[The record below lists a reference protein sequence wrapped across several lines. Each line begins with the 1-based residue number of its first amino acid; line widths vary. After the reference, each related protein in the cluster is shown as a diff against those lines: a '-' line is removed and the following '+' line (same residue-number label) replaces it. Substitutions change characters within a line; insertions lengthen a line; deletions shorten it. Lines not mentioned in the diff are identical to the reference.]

1 MADHHV
7 SVDHA
12 LPLAKQPEWG
22 HNRWHP
28 DIRPILK
35 IASGDRAI
43 LETLDSFDGQVSPKT
58 SVADLRS
65 ASLFRVHPLTGPVY
79 VEGASAGDLLKIQ
92 IEEVITPATGFTV
105 IMPGFGFLRDL
116 FPEPYIVHWEMAN
129 GFAVSPQL
137 PNVRIPGAPF
147 MGIMGLCPSH
157 DLMGRIKARELEL
170 HGRGGA
176 VMLPDPTS
184 AVPSDSRIASEALR
198 TITPHETGGNM
209 DIKQIVA
216 GTTLYLPV
224 SAEGGLFSV
233 GDAHFAQ
240 GDGELCG
247 TAIETSA
254 TFVARFEVLKGEA
267 ARRRQ
272 NDPSFSRDDYFVRP
286 ETAVPRRFYAT
297 TGLSVRR
304 DGRNESEDITTAAR
318 NALLN
323 MLDYIS
329 DAYGLSRE
337 QSYCLASVAVDLK
350 ISQVVDVPNMIVSAF
365 LPLDIFERG

>member
-1 MADHHV
+1 M
-7 SVDHA
+7 
-12 LPLAKQPEWG
+12 
-22 HNRWHP
+22 
-28 DIRPILK
+28 
-35 IASGDRAI
+35 
-43 LETLDSFDGQVSPKT
+43 
-58 SVADLRS
+58 RS
-65 ASLFRVHPLTGPVY
+65 TSLFRVHPLTGPVY

-209 DIKQIVA
+209 DIKQIVSGDNA
-216 GTTLYLPV
+216 LPPGLGGGRLCFPSATRTLHKV
-224 SAEGGLFSV
+224 TAKS
-233 GDAHFAQ
+233 
-240 GDGELCG
+240 CG

-304 DGRNESEDITTAAR
+304 DGR
-318 NALLN
+318 
-323 MLDYIS
+323 
-329 DAYGLSRE
+329 
-337 QSYCLASVAVDLK
+337 Q
-350 ISQVVDVPNMIVSAF
+350 
-365 LPLDIFERG
+365 

>member
-1 MADHHV
+1 MANHRV

-12 LPLAKQPEWG
+12 LPLAKQPECG

-35 IASGDRAI
+35 IASGDRVI
-43 LETLDSFDGQVSPKT
+43 LETLDSFDGQILPTTNVD
-58 SVADLRS
+58 DLRS
-65 ASLFRVHPLTGPVY
+65 ASLYRVHPLTGPVY
-79 VEGASAGDLLKIQ
+79 VEGANAGDLLKIQ
-92 IEEVITPATGFTV
+92 IEDVITPTTGFTV

-116 FPEPYIVHWEMAN
+116 FPEPYILHWETAN
-129 GFAVSPQL
+129 GVAVSPQM
-137 PNVRIPGAPF
+137 PGVRIPGAPF

-157 DLMGRIKARELEL
+157 DLMRSIKAREKEL
-170 HGRGGA
+170 YDRGGA
-176 VMLPDPTS
+176 VMLPDATS
-184 AVPSDSRIASEALR
+184 AVPSDPRIAADALR
-198 TITPHETGGNM
+198 TITPHETGGNI

-240 GDGELCG
+240 GDGESCG

-267 ARRRQ
+267 TRRKQ

-286 ETAVPRRFYAT
+286 EIAVPRRFYAT

-304 DGRNESEDITTAAR
+304 DGRNESEDITIAAR

-323 MLDYIS
+323 MLEYIT
-329 DAYGLSRE
+329 DAYSMSRE
-337 QSYCLASVAVDLK
+337 QAYCLASVAVDLK
-350 ISQVVDVPNMIVSAF
+350 ISQVVDVPNMVVSAF